1 MRWRCSDPSC
11 LKPIIDELRQRVPSL
26 AHADGELS
34 VITRRIIAADGTYLT
49 TLAEV
54 AWRCITPRA
63 TAASRARCGPTCRL
77 DVATWTPQV
86 VSISGNDDTSEPAAF
101 ARDLLESVLYVID
114 RNFLPA

>member
-1 MRWRCSDPSC
+1 M
-11 LKPIIDELRQRVPSL
+11 
-26 AHADGELS
+26 
-34 VITRRIIAADGTYLT
+34 
-49 TLAEV
+49 
-54 AWRCITPRA
+54 
-63 TAASRARCGPTCRL
+63 